1 MKGMNFINMLIVFT
15 FLFSCK
21 GNSPEMSDRVG
32 EKVIP
37 VDVNNEIEISIYDL
51 FSKVEIIPLEVS
63 ESSLLYEYIDK
74 IIFHN
79 NMYYVMP
86 AKQNVLFVFD
96 SQGKYVDQINKQG
109 NGPGEYNE
117 LEDFNFNRFTGNLE
131 LMSSFGYI
139 NVYDSCGKTFK
150 ERLVF
155 PRIPIMRNFT
165 HLAANKYLFFSDV
178 REDGKIVCYDMN
190 EKKIV
195 SEGYDLPK
203 FLFFNTPYH
212 HMFSPF
218 YLCGEQ
224 VCFVQ
229 GYNGDVFTV
238 EKDGSLSPRYLW
250 DFGEYNFDIS
260 GLEEKPIEYYVQYA
274 RTDGSKYVNTFVA
287 YGENSSYYMTRFKF
301 KNKMYHLVLD
311 KKDGSYKVFRTFK
324 ENVVCFPIAVDE
336 DAAYSYVTP
345 RELPLAINP
354 DILDDENRKRYES
367 VTMDSNPIIIR
378 YTFKK

>member
-1 MKGMNFINMLIVFT
+1 MQLKYFLIVQIVFIS
-15 FLFSCK
+15 LSSCI
-21 GNSPEMSDRVG
+21 GCSPDLCKRK
-32 EKVIP
+32 EKYVIP
-37 VDVNNEIEISIYDL
+37 VNVDNKCDMSIYDL

-63 ESSLLYEYIDK
+63 ESSLLHENISK

-86 AKQNVLFVFD
+86 VKQNTLFVFD
-96 SQGKYVDQINKQG
+96 SRGKYLDQINKHG

-117 LEDFNFNRFTGNLE
+117 LQDFNFNRFTGNLE
-131 LMSSFGYI
+131 LMSAFGYV
-139 NVYDSCGKTFK
+139 NVYDTCGKKFK

-155 PRIPIMRNFT
+155 PGMPIMHNFT
-165 HLAANKYLFFSDV
+165 HLTSNKYLFFSDV
-178 REDGKIVCYDMN
+178 REDGKIVCYDIN

-212 HMFSPF
+212 HSFSPF

-224 VCFVQ
+224 ICFVQ

-238 EKDGSLSPRYLW
+238 EEDGTLSPRYLW

-260 GLEEKPIEYYVQYA
+260 DLEEKPIEYYVKYA
-274 RTDGSKYVNTFVA
+274 RTKGSKYVNTFVA

-301 KNKMYHLVLD
+301 ENKIYHLVFN
-311 KKDGSYKVFRTFK
+311 KKDESYKVFRTFK
-324 ENVVCFPIAVDE
+324 ENVVCFPIAVDD
-336 DAAYSYVTP
+336 DAAYSYVSP
-345 RELPLAINP
+345 KELFFAINP
-354 DILDDENRKRYES
+354 DILDDENKKRYES
-367 VTMDSNPIIIR
+367 VTYDSNPIIIK
-378 YTFKK
+378 YIFKK